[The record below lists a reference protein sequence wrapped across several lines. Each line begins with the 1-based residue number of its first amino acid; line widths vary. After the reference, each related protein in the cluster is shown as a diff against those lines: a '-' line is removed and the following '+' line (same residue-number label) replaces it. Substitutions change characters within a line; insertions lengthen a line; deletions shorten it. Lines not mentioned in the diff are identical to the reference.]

1 MSRIRVIYKSCGLLV
16 ALLCIVLSAS
26 AAKKPEMT
34 RIYMFGFAAS
44 FVDSVAYQ
52 TDIQQIDS
60 AWLEPAHK
68 FLVDRSLYSLQ
79 LQYYLESE
87 EGRKNT
93 ICTVFFDKNPRK
105 LLKRWSKVQRRY
117 EKADGLKLM
126 PLPAERFKFRAE
138 EWKETPIQGAPA
150 TNDAAP
156 AKATKEK
163 EKEKKKGKEK
173 S

>member
-1 MSRIRVIYKSCGLLV
+1 MSRIRVFYKSCGLLI

-60 AWLEPAHK
+60 AWIEPVHK

-79 LQYYLESE
+79 LQYYLESA

-105 LLKRWSKVQRRY
+105 LQKRWSKVNRRY
-117 EKADGLKLM
+117 NKVDDIRLM
-126 PLPAERFKFRAE
+126 SLPAERFKFKAE
-138 EWKETPIQGAPA
+138 EWKQITIEETPA
-150 TNDAAP
+150 TSSSTAAP
-156 AKATKEK
+156 AKDT
-163 EKEKKKGKEK
+163 KEKKKKKEN

>member
-1 MSRIRVIYKSCGLLV
+1 MSRIRVFYTSCGLLI

-26 AAKKPEMT
+26 AARKPEMT

-60 AWLEPAHK
+60 AWIEPVHK

-79 LQYYLESE
+79 LQYYLESA

-105 LLKRWSKVQRRY
+105 LQKRWSKVNRRY
-117 EKADGLKLM
+117 EKVDDIRLM
-126 PLPAERFKFRAE
+126 SLPAERFKFKAE
-138 EWKETPIQGAPA
+138 EWKQITIEETPA
-150 TNDAAP
+150 TSSGTTAP
-156 AKATKEK
+156 AKDR
-163 EKEKKKGKEK
+163 KEKKKKKEN

>member
-1 MSRIRVIYKSCGLLV
+1 MSRIRVFYKSCGLLI

-60 AWLEPAHK
+60 AWIEPVHK

-79 LQYYLESE
+79 LQYYLESA

-105 LLKRWSKVQRRY
+105 LQKRWSKVNRRY
-117 EKADGLKLM
+117 NKVDDIRLM
-126 PLPAERFKFRAE
+126 SLPAERFKFKAE
-138 EWKETPIQGAPA
+138 EWKQITIEETPA
-150 TNDAAP
+150 TSSSTTTP
-156 AKATKEK
+156 AKDT
-163 EKEKKKGKEK
+163 KEKKKKKEN